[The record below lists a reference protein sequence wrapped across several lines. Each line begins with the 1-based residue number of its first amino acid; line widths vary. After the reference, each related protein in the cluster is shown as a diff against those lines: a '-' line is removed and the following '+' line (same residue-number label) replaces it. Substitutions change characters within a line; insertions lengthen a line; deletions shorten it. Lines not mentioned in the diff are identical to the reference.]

1 MDLQTFLYSLI
12 AFTVLAGFRAWQ
24 KMGKSYLNP
33 DAKSRNHRR
42 GEDEFFHWLIVIAAI
57 VVAVFS
63 WYA

>member
-12 AFTVLAGFRAWQ
+12 AFTVLSGFRAWQ

-42 GEDEFFHWLIVIAAI
+42 GEDEFFRWLIVIAVI